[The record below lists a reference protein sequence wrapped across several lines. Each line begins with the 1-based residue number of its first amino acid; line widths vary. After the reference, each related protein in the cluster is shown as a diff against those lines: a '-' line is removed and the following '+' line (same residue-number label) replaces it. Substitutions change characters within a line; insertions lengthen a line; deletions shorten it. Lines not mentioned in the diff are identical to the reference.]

1 MTGSEQ
7 TLENQPT
14 PDDVAE
20 EKRRYM
26 REYMRARR
34 QSQEHGDRYKATA
47 RESMR
52 MYMRTYR
59 QAPEYKEKRAAKTKA
74 EREAER
80 EELEALRLKNPK
92 KYAKLIEAR
101 NAAKRE
107 RSREYQREYQRRPE
121 VIEKR
126 KQAAANRTPEQA
138 EKVKAQGRTRA
149 KIYRV
154 ARKNGIDTKAVR
166 NILARFESPAENKA
180 A

>member
-1 MTGSEQ
+1 MSII
-7 TLENQPT
+7 ENQPT
-14 PDDVAE
+14 PDDAAE
-20 EKRRYM
+20 AKRRYM
-26 REYMRARR
+26 REYMRQRR
-34 QSQEHGDRYKATA
+34 QSAEHGDRYRVTA

-52 MYMRTYR
+52 LYMRTYR
-59 QAPEYKEKRAAKTKA
+59 QRPDVKEAATTTAKA
-74 EREAER
+74 SREAER
-80 EELEALRLKNPK
+80 KELEALRLKNPK

-121 VIEKR
+121 VIAKR
-126 KQAAANRTPEQA
+126 KEAVASRTPEQA

-149 KIYRV
+149 KIYRA

-166 NILARFESPAENKA
+166 NILARFEAPAENKA

>member
-1 MTGSEQ
+1 MSTIED
-7 TLENQPT
+7 QPT

-34 QSQEHGDRYKATA
+34 QSAEHGDRYRATA

-52 MYMRTYR
+52 TYMRTYR
-59 QAPEYKEKRAAKTKA
+59 QEPEYKEKRAAKAKET
-74 EREAER
+74 REAER
-80 EELEALRLKNPK
+80 TELEALRLKSPK

-121 VIEKR
+121 VIAKR
-126 KQAAANRTPEQA
+126 KEAVASRTPEQA

-149 KIYRV
+149 KIYRA

-166 NILARFESPAENKA
+166 NILARFEAPAEDKA